1 MEGMNAIFQGINAL
15 SAMESRQKQNQI
27 ADFQL
32 QEAQRVNAEKAAL
45 SKNYDAMAQ
54 AFQQNGG
61 NLDALAPSESL
72 EAASRSLLRT
82 IRARVEEV
90 YSHDRWEILDVT
102 RDLREQRATWNREI
116 KKQRRKTG

>member
-1 MEGMNAIFQGINAL
+1 VLYDEMWEEFWRVRDTL
-15 SAMESRQKQNQI
+15 
-27 ADFQL
+27 AD
-32 QEAQRVNAEKAAL
+32 
-45 SKNYDAMAQ
+45 
-54 AFQQNGG
+54 
-61 NLDALAPSESL
+61 LDALAPSESL